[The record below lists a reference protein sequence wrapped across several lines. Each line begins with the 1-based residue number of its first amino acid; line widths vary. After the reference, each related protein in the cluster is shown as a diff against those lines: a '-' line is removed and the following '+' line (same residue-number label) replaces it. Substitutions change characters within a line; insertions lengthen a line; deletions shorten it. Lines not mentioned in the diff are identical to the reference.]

1 MMTTMMAGLAI
12 AAAPAA
18 PTTTSTWDLDTT
30 HAELGFKV
38 RHMMVSWTRGK
49 FDRFEGS
56 LQLDEK
62 DVSKS
67 KLTVSVDVASVNT
80 NVKDRDD
87 HLRSADFF
95 EVEKFPKMTFSSTKV
110 EQKNGHL
117 LVTGD
122 LTIRGVTKSV
132 TLDAEPLPPAVKDPW
147 GKLRTGTRATTT
159 IKRKDFGLT
168 WNKALEAGGLAVGD
182 DVELTLEV
190 EFIKRG

>member
-1 MMTTMMAGLAI
+1 MMTTLMAGLAV

-18 PTTTSTWDLDTT
+18 STAATWDLDTT

-49 FDRFEGS
+49 FDRFEGA
-56 LQLDEK
+56 LQLDEEE
-62 DVSKS
+62 VSKS
-67 KLTVSVDVASVNT
+67 KLTVSIDVASVNT

-95 EVEKFPKMTFSSTKV
+95 EVEKFPKMTFTSTKV
-110 EQKNGHL
+110 EPKNGRL

-122 LTIRGVTKSV
+122 LSIRGVTKSV
-132 TLDAEPLPPAVKDPW
+132 TLDADPLPPAVKDPW
-147 GKLRTGTRATTT
+147 GKWRTGTRATTT
-159 IKRKDFGLT
+159 LKRKDFGLT
-168 WNKALEAGGLAVGD
+168 WNKALEAGGIAVGE
-182 DVELTLEV
+182 DVELSLEV

>member
-1 MMTTMMAGLAI
+1 MMTTMMAGLAM

-18 PTTTSTWDLDTT
+18 STTWELDPT

-62 DVSKS
+62 DVTKS

-80 NVKDRDD
+80 NVKDRDE

-95 EVEKFPKMTFSSTKV
+95 AVEKFPKMTFTSTKV
-110 EQKNGHL
+110 EQRQGRL

-122 LTIRGVTKSV
+122 LTIRGVTRPV
-132 TLDAEPLPPAVKDPW
+132 TLDADPLPPAVKDPW
-147 GKLRTGTRATTT
+147 GRYRTGTRATATL
-159 IKRKDFGLT
+159 KRKDFGLT
-168 WNKALEAGGLAVGD
+168 WNKVLEAGGVAVGD
-182 DVELTLEV
+182 EIELSLEV
-190 EFIKRG
+190 EFLKKA

>member
-1 MMTTMMAGLAI
+1 MMTMMMAGLTI
-12 AAAPAA
+12 AAAPA
-18 PTTTSTWDLDTT
+18 TSTSTWDLDTT

-67 KLTVSVDVASVNT
+67 KLAVSVDVASVNT

-95 EVEKFPKMTFSSTKV
+95 EVEKFPKMTFNATK
-110 EQKNGHL
+110 EELKNGRL
-117 LVTGD
+117 LVTGE
-122 LTIRGVTKSV
+122 LSLHGVTKSV
-132 TLDAEPLPPAVKDPW
+132 VLDADPLPPAVKDPW
-147 GKLRTGTRATTT
+147 GKLRTGTRATAT

-168 WNKALEAGGLAVGD
+168 WNKALEAGGFAVGD
-182 DVELTLEV
+182 DVELSLEV